1 MKTKFALVV
10 PLLLCVVFCACR
22 ANVWSADDFVVTNAS
37 SKNVSFKVKNYGEA
51 VHSLNA
57 GASMVLQLF
66 DHPSFIFVDNP
77 RVAYS
82 SSFSSAMFYDMK
94 RRTYEVSNNSFY
106 DVVLSENNNMLTDVY
121 GGTETIPAATANQK
135 PDGTYDVVASKKD
148 VAVYGEYA
156 PQFSAYYIGADGQKV
171 DATKFISYAAKN

>member
-1 MKTKFALVV
+1 MKKVLFPSVF
-10 PLLLCVVFCACR
+10 LLGLLFLSCGNNIWTAGDFCI
-22 ANVWSADDFVVTNAS
+22 TNSS

-51 VHSLNA
+51 VHSLNV
-57 GASMVLQLF
+57 GASVVLQLY
-66 DHPSFIFVDNP
+66 DHPDFIFIGNP
-77 RVAYS
+77 RVTFS
-82 SSFSSAMFYDMK
+82 SGFTSAMFYDMK

-156 PQFSAYYIGADGQKV
+156 PQFSAYYVGSDGQKV